1 MAALA
6 GCAASPRAALQ
17 RWNGRERR
25 RHARSRRAARLAAL
39 RAGMGVAP
47 AWAHAVARTRH
58 YQRPKN
64 SRGRARRAAVSR
76 PLAASPLEARAAAMG
91 HYLYQSWGPRSRILA
106 DVSFCPLLN
115 LSTGIVCGGPP
126 LAIATDIFN
135 RDRGAG
141 RPKNGCGWQGF

>member
-39 RAGMGVAP
+39 RASMGVAP

-76 PLAASPLEARAAAMG
+76 PLAASPLEARAAAALARRGLPTSVIKSLRGIPIKGSHDMMKA
-91 HYLYQSWGPRSRILA
+91 PRC
-106 DVSFCPLLN
+106 VS
-115 LSTGIVCGGPP
+115 
-126 LAIATDIFN
+126 
-135 RDRGAG
+135 
-141 RPKNGCGWQGF
+141 